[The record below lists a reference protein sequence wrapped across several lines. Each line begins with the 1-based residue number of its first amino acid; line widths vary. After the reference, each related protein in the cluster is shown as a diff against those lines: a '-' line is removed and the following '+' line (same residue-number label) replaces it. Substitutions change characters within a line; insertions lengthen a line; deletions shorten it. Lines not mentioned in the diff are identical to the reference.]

1 MCNFDSSDVE
11 FGEIYAAKSVRE
23 EVSYYL
29 SVNRD
34 KLNHSVYNQQTRF
47 LTTIKKMRNNNLSQ
61 YPSNKPI
68 NTSLMISYNECM
80 PFNYL

>member
-34 KLNHSVYNQQTRF
+34 KLNHSR
-47 LTTIKKMRNNNLSQ
+47 TISKLD
-61 YPSNKPI
+61 
-68 NTSLMISYNECM
+68 
-80 PFNYL
+80 F